1 MWSHFFKKLYHRFS
15 IRSYFSIRTKL
26 LFCFLIVAIIPLLSL
41 GALNYYQSAIVIN
54 SQFGKYG
61 ENTVAQLD
69 QQISSALNRMNQ
81 TTGTIYSYLLDPAR
95 VGLGDHVPTTYQ
107 EIMDKDDFEALLKSL
122 KTDLTRGIYLIT
134 RSGYYYGE
142 NNLDVSKL
150 NDIPAWRAIT
160 YSSKGPYW
168 LGFYPMNHGMEASD
182 TGEPILGLAVR
193 INNPAGTQHGSTI
206 LIEENAQVLLDM
218 FHMFEEDTKAHLTIT
233 GSEGRPI
240 YQSDSPFTPDDS
252 DVVWN
257 RTLAANGWKIEA
269 RLPAKAFYFSSSL
282 IRSNTVLVAIVSC
295 LLAFG
300 LAYIFSSKFTARIRR
315 LKDSMQKVSFGKL
328 HTRTLVEGKDEL
340 GSLDTSFNRMVGGI
354 QSLVQEVEQSERLK
368 KEAELKAFHYQINPH
383 LLFNTLNSI
392 QWKARLQGAE
402 DIRQMLYHL
411 TMVLEG
417 NLDISQELITL
428 GRELR
433 MIEHFLKIQEIRYG
447 SAFSYEQT
455 CDEEFK
461 PYLIPRMTLQPLFE
475 NIFFHGFEDGEGNIS
490 LSVREEGEHL
500 LLTLSDD
507 GAGITEEKLK
517 ALMRAKPE
525 SKPQG
530 RGGLGVQNAN
540 QKFKLHFGQQYGLTV
555 HSTKGEGTTI
565 VIRWPKK
572 EESPHGDNQDH

>member
-1 MWSHFFKKLYHRFS
+1 MFIRLGKQLYQRFS
-15 IRSYFSIRTKL
+15 VHSYRSIRAKL
-26 LFCFLIVAIIPLLSL
+26 LFCFLIVTIIPLLSL
-41 GALNYYQSAIVIN
+41 GALNYYQSAKVIN

-69 QQISSALNRMNQ
+69 QQISSSLNRMNQ

-95 VGLGDHVPTTYQ
+95 AGLGNQVPSTYQ

-122 KTDLTRGIYLIT
+122 KTDKTTGIYLIT

-150 NDIPAWRAIT
+150 DSIPAWRFMT
-160 YSSKGPYW
+160 SVSKGAHW
-168 LGFYPMNHGMEASD
+168 LGFYPMNHGMGD
-182 TGEPILGLAVR
+182 TEHQGEPVLGLAVR
-193 INNPAGTQHGSTI
+193 INNPKGAQHGSTI
-206 LIEENAQVLLDM
+206 LIEENAEGLLRM
-218 FHMFEEDTKAHLTIT
+218 FHMFEGDTKAHLTIKDPAGLT
-233 GSEGRPI
+233 I
-240 YQSDSPFTPDDS
+240 YETKAAFTPNSS
-252 DVVWN
+252 DVIWN

-269 RLPAKAFYFSSSL
+269 RLPAQAFYLSSNL
-282 IRSNTVLVAIVSC
+282 IRSNTVVVAVVSC

-300 LAYIFSSKFTARIRR
+300 LAYIFSSRFTARIRR
-315 LKDSMQKVSFGKL
+315 LKDAMQKVSFGKL

-340 GSLDTSFNRMVGGI
+340 GSLDTSFNRMVSGI
-354 QSLVQEVEQSERLK
+354 QSLIHEVEISERLK

-402 DIRQMLYHL
+402 DIRQMIYHL

-417 NLDISQELITL
+417 NLDISQELIPL

-433 MIEHFLKIQEIRYG
+433 MIEHFLKIQEVRYG
-447 SAFSYEQT
+447 PVFTYEQV
-455 CDEEFK
+455 CSEDLK

-475 NIFFHGFEDGEGNIS
+475 NIFFHGFEDGQGTIRLRVE
-490 LSVREEGEHL
+490 EEGERL
-500 LLTLSDD
+500 VLTLSDD

-517 ALMRAKPE
+517 QLNTQRPKEQP
-525 SKPQG
+525 KG

-540 QKFKLHFGQQYGLTV
+540 QKFKLHFGLQYGLTV
-555 HSTKGEGTTI
+555 YSSKGEGTTI
-565 VIRWPKK
+565 IIRWPKK
-572 EESPHGDNQDH
+572 EEHPHGDN